1 MTMQY
6 IRKTYGV
13 PAKRGG
19 RVEYTSDAKFTTQGV
34 ITGSSG
40 PYLRIKLDI
49 NRVSLRFHPKTDG
62 LVYLPK
68 ANSPQHDG
76 SYGPK

>member
-1 MTMQY
+1 MTMAY

-49 NRVSLRFHPKTDG
+49 NRVALRFHPKTDG
-62 LVYLPK
+62 LVYLGQSEELP
-68 ANSPQHDG
+68 HV
-76 SYGPK
+76 

>member
-1 MTMQY
+1 MEY

-19 RVEYTSDAKFTTQGV
+19 RVEYTSGAKFTTQGV

-49 NRVSLRFHPKTDG
+49 NRVSLRFHPQTDG
-62 LVYLPK
+62 LVYLP
-68 ANSPQHDG
+68 APNAQQHSEG
-76 SYGPK
+76 QKP